1 MICSLIFC
9 RTFITLLIF
18 LLLIMNIYVG
28 NLHYGLSEDDLRNV
42 FLNYGEVDS
51 VKIITDKFTGRSKG
65 FGFVDM
71 PDDNDA
77 QRAID
82 ELNDTDLKG
91 RNMKV
96 NQARAKG
103 ENENRRGYNSYNR

>member
-1 MICSLIFC
+1 
-9 RTFITLLIF
+9 
-18 LLLIMNIYVG
+18 MNIYVG
-28 NLHYGLSEDDLRNV
+28 NLHYGLSEDDLKNV
-42 FLNYGEVDS
+42 FLEYGDVDS
-51 VKIITDKFTGRSKG
+51 VKIITDKFSGRSKG

-71 PDDNDA
+71 PNDEEA

-96 NQARAKG
+96 NQARAKT
-103 ENENRRGYNSYNR
+103 ENDNRRGYNSYNR

>member
-1 MICSLIFC
+1 
-9 RTFITLLIF
+9 
-18 LLLIMNIYVG
+18 MNIYVG

-42 FLNYGEVDS
+42 FLEYGDVDS
-51 VKIITDKFTGRSKG
+51 VKIITDKFSGRSKG

-71 PDDNDA
+71 PNDQDA

-96 NQARAKG
+96 NQARVKSQ
-103 ENENRRGYNSYNR
+103 NDDRRGYNSYNR

>member
-1 MICSLIFC
+1 
-9 RTFITLLIF
+9 
-18 LLLIMNIYVG
+18 MNIYVG
-28 NLHYGLSEDDLRNV
+28 NLHYGLSEDDLKNV
-42 FLNYGEVDS
+42 FLEYGDVDS
-51 VKIITDKFTGRSKG
+51 VKIITDKFSGRSKG

-71 PDDNDA
+71 PNDEDA

-96 NQARAKG
+96 NQARAKT
-103 ENENRRGYNSYNR
+103 ENDNRRGYNSYNR